1 MGIQVSRNLE
11 VQAIVTTFH
20 RRKKPQISAYLL
32 VTLEVHHSKKAPSV
46 PLVHPGP
53 NPRGSV
59 RRFTV
64 YIDDESLWLREERR
78 RRRSYALHQHVQL
91 GLNEQE
97 QRARA
102 GRRIN
107 GVLSLLSRCRTVT
120 PTPTLCMCLKFP
132 HLPAGIRQMLAQSES
147 GLRQLR
153 SLAREARRLRLL
165 LAVVAVC
172 AKS

>member
-1 MGIQVSRNLE
+1 VKEGEASPGSVEAGGQQPMGIQVSRNLE

-20 RRKKPQISAYLL
+20 RRKKPQISAYAL

-102 GRRIN
+102 
-107 GVLSLLSRCRTVT
+107 VLCSLS
-120 PTPTLCMCLKFP
+120 
-132 HLPAGIRQMLAQSES
+132 
-147 GLRQLR
+147 
-153 SLAREARRLRLL
+153 SLAMQDCNPNPNPLHVLEVPASARRDP
-165 LAVVAVC
+165 ADAGPE
-172 AKS
+172 